1 MLRSRSFE
9 ADPATAERIRQLL
22 APRSAGWVPPPAEP
36 SDLSR
41 KPEDRPAEG
50 PPPAAALPTPEVQP
64 DPPPASGDA
73 DGPPPAA
80 TLPTPEVQRD
90 LPPASGDADGQP
102 VGGGPVRARR
112 GGPRRRALD
121 GLLARARLDLT
132 GGAVAGL
139 LVVALLAA
147 ALAGF
152 VVLRGRP
159 QEVQAPQLMSPGT
172 ALPGAT
178 TAPRAPGAASRAGP
192 ARPPAAPPTDA
203 ELVVAVVGK
212 VAKPGLVRVPGGSRV
227 DDAVRA
233 AGGAQPGVDLAGL
246 NLARK
251 LVDGEQVLVGVDPP
265 PGTATAP
272 GSATP
277 GAATA
282 TGPLN
287 LNAAS
292 ATELDALPGI
302 GPVLAQRIVDWRT
315 EHGRFDTVEQLREVK
330 GIGESTFADL
340 EGAVV
345 V

>member
-1 MLRSRSFE
+1 VLRSRSFE
-9 ADPATAERIRQLL
+9 ADPATAERIQQLL

-36 SDLSR
+36 SDLSSQP
-41 KPEDRPAEG
+41 KDRPAE
-50 PPPAAALPTPEVQP
+50 
-64 DPPPASGDA
+64 
-73 DGPPPAA
+73 GPPPAA

-90 LPPASGDADGQP
+90 LPPASGDADGRDLPPASGDADGQP
-102 VGGGPVRARR
+102 VGDGPVRARR
-112 GGPRRRALD
+112 VGPRRRALD

-192 ARPPAAPPTDA
+192 ARPPAAPPADA